1 MKISRRLRQNALV
14 SFAIVVL
21 IIWSLGPIVWNIF
34 MSVSSEVNLL
44 QKPPRLS
51 INELQ
56 LSNYATLLTRSVTDS
71 SVGIR
76 EGIAFRQA
84 FKNSIV
90 VCIMST
96 IVSTVIS
103 ILAGYAFAR
112 LHIRGKSFLFLII
125 ILTMPIPVVV
135 IAIPLIK
142 IMTNLRLM
150 DTYLGLTILYTSFI
164 LSLTIWMATSY
175 IRTIP
180 SEIEDAAYI
189 DGCSRWQAFL
199 RVIVPLSLPV
209 IGAIAIISFLNAWS
223 QFFLPLIFAPGDAKQ
238 LTVVISEFVSK
249 TAIKKG
255 LMAAAG
261 VLAMVPPAIIVIFLN
276 RFIISGLTT
285 GATKE

>member
-1 MKISRRLRQNALV
+1 M
-14 SFAIVVL
+14 
-21 IIWSLGPIVWNIF
+21 SLSP
-34 MSVSSEVNLL
+34 EVNLL
-44 QKPPRLS
+44 QKPPRLAAS
-51 INELQ
+51 EFQ
-56 LSNYATLLTRSVTDS
+56 LSSYATLLTRSVTDG

-76 EGIAFRQA
+76 EGIAFREA
-84 FKNSIV
+84 FRNSLV

-96 IVSTVIS
+96 AVSTSIA

-112 LHIRGKSFLFLII
+112 LRFRGKGSLFLII

-142 IMTNLRLM
+142 MMTSLRLM

-164 LSLTIWMATSY
+164 LSLTVWMATSY

-180 SEIEDAAYI
+180 TEIEDAANI
-189 DGCSRWQAFL
+189 DGCSRWQAFFQ
-199 RVIVPLSLPV
+199 VIVPLSLPV
-209 IGAIAIISFLNAWS
+209 IGAIAIISFLSAWS

-249 TAIKKG
+249 TAIKKD

-261 VLAMVPPAIIVIFLN
+261 VLAMIPPIIIVIFFN
-276 RFIISGLTT
+276 RFIISGLTM
-285 GATKE
+285 GAVKD

>member
-21 IIWSLGPIVWNIF
+21 IIWSLGPIVWNVL
-34 MSVSSEVNLL
+34 MSVSSEANLL

-84 FKNSIV
+84 FINSLV

-96 IVSTVIS
+96 IASTVIS

-164 LSLTIWMATSY
+164 LSLTVWMSTSY

-180 SEIEDAAYI
+180 NEIEDAAYI

-199 RVIVPLSLPV
+199 RVIIPLSLPV
-209 IGAIAIISFLNAWS
+209 IGAVAIISFLNAWS

-261 VLAMVPPAIIVIFLN
+261 VLAMIPPVIIVIFLN

-285 GATKE
+285 GATKD

>member
-1 MKISRRLRQNALV
+1 MKNSHKIRQNILTTI
-14 SFAIVVL
+14 AIVVL
-21 IIWSLGPIVWNIF
+21 VVWSLGPIVWNVV
-34 MSVSSEVNLL
+34 MSLSPEVNLL
-44 QKPPRLS
+44 QKPPRLAVS
-51 INELQ
+51 EFQ
-56 LSNYATLLTRSVTDS
+56 LSSYATLLTRSITDG

-76 EGIAFRQA
+76 EGIAFREA
-84 FKNSIV
+84 FLNSLV

-96 IVSTVIS
+96 VVSTS
-103 ILAGYAFAR
+103 MAILAGYAFAR
-112 LHIRGKSFLFLII
+112 LRFRGKGSLFLTI

-164 LSLTIWMATSY
+164 LSLTVWMAASY

-180 SEIEDAAYI
+180 NEIEDAAYI
-189 DGCSRWQAFL
+189 DGCSRWQAFF
-199 RVIVPLSLPV
+199 RVIIPLSLPV

-249 TAIKKG
+249 TAIKKD

-261 VLAMVPPAIIVIFLN
+261 VLAMIPPIIIVIFFN
-276 RFIISGLTT
+276 RFIISGLTV
-285 GATKE
+285 GAVKD